1 MNSLIYNNHTYHLN
15 QSIQTDLD
23 ESRFKY
29 VGLQKDLTK
38 GATWRKVNGYNIEF
52 YHWIYTF
59 RYTDKQGGFT
69 LLLDCYDKV
78 SFGGV
83 I

>member
-1 MNSLIYNNHTYHLN
+1 MQKLIYKDHTYHLS
-15 QSIQTDLD
+15 QSIQTTPNGNNF
-23 ESRFKY
+23 RY

-38 GATWRKVNGYNIEF
+38 GATWRKVNGYNTE
-52 YHWIYTF
+52 YYYWIYTF
-59 RYTDKQGGFT
+59 HYTDKQGGFT

>member
-1 MNSLIYNNHTYHLN
+1 MNSIKYNNHPYHLN
-15 QSIQTDLD
+15 QSIQTTPNGNNF
-23 ESRFKY
+23 RY
-29 VGLQKDLTK
+29 IGLQKDLTK
-38 GATWRKVNGYNIEF
+38 GATWRNKTEYF
-52 YHWIYTF
+52 HWIYTF
-59 RYTDKQGGFT
+59 HYTDKQGGFT